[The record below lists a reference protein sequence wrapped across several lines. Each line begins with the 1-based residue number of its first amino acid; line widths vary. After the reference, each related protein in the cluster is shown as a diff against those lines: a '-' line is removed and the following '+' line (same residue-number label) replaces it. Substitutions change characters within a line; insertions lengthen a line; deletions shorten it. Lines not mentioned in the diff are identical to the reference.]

1 MSNSEE
7 SEIKVTNDGW
17 VIIFKDDNEN
27 IPQTLIDDIIRKHKH
42 IHAIFTLQ
50 KELLQ
55 QTRVKK
61 FLDNFTGKI
70 YVYNYCNDL
79 EHAYLVA
86 DACEMIATKPDVE
99 LLYHIPVTFP
109 ESKQPMKDDELKYE
123 PTTSEV
129 KTTQIV
135 YAFAEQYNEAQK
147 AYLKELGEQ
156 EGVHLMVFEQA
167 GYSDS
172 MLSKLIR
179 GMSAPQLVLFFNV
192 RHEQKEK
199 IINILRKNDVKG
211 LVTFANAVKNPIF
224 DPEDK
229 KLNYVVIPS
238 INSNDLAN
246 SYDPNKATET
256 ASLTMSFEEAIQVAK
271 RGVPVRALDWPVQS
285 FIGVTDGQVVLAEN
299 IWSKHNRAFAE
310 QNGGSAMVYNSF
322 TKNVNGVITMG
333 WIPTNADLWDT
344 WVVYGT
350 ALYPQKIMLSEDL
363 NEVAIDFS
371 LAQGKGL
378 YSDSHAFAG
387 PFHLFYDTIFE
398 DVKQMGKTLY
408 ITQDSESKNNEVLQ
422 MILDLMVI
430 YHSESGEEQLSVPD
444 VVDEY
449 EAQYVDLS
457 LEFNIGTS
465 YLGEDPG
472 EKEIVEYLPQFIED
486 CGYTSAL
493 IDLDSFKGRES
504 TVEALVK
511 ALGLT
516 TESNPKFSWVGL
528 SLKENTVPYVV

>member
-246 SYDPNKATET
+246 SYEPNKATET
-256 ASLTMSFEEAIQVAK
+256 ASLTMSFEEAIKVAK
-271 RGVPVRALDWPVQS
+271 RGTPVRALNWPVQS

-299 IWSKHNRAFAE
+299 IWSKHNRTFAE
-310 QNGGSAMVYNSF
+310 QNGGLAVVYNSF

-333 WIPTNADLWDT
+333 WVPTNEDLWDT
-344 WVVYGT
+344 WVVHGT

-363 NEVAIDFS
+363 DELAIDFS
-371 LAQGKGL
+371 LSQGKGL
-378 YSDSHAFAG
+378 YSDTHAFAG
-387 PFHLFYDTIFE
+387 PFHLFYETIFNI
-398 DVKQMGKTLY
+398 VKNYGKAAF
-408 ITQDSESKNNEVLQ
+408 ITADHTSERKDAFET
-422 MILDLMVI
+422 ILDLMVV
-430 YHSESGEEQLSVPD
+430 YHDESSEESLPVNDNVGLYNRSYLTFDEE
-444 VVDEY
+444 Y
-449 EAQYVDLS
+449 
-457 LEFNIGTS
+457 NIGVNDYDNKSNLKHLTKQV
-465 YLGEDPG
+465 YNFI
-472 EKEIVEYLPQFIED
+472 KENEINAVVV
-486 CGYTSAL
+486 
-493 IDLDSFKGRES
+493 DLDSFDSKGFEIDAVVDALNEV
-504 TVEALVK
+504 VE
-511 ALGLT
+511 
-516 TESNPKFSWVGL
+516 ENRIFSWVSL
-528 SLKENTVPYVV
+528 SLKDNTEPYVV